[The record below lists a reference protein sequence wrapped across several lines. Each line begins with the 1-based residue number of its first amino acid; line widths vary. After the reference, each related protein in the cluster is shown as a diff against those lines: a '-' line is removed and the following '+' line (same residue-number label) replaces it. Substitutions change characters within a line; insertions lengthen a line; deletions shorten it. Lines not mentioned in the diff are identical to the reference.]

1 MKLRNLYTGTRA
13 FSYIIFDKTDTSVTE
28 NLLDE
33 LDAQGYRYWFSPK
46 LKPDEDDLQEISGKL
61 DKASAAVLV
70 LTKGV
75 LGDAHIKSM
84 VEYALERRKSFAIYA
99 VDYSAESTTYMNSI
113 LERAKNPAVVRAWE
127 QTFDESRTMKQV
139 LSQTK
144 GLTESEAEKFYLR
157 GISVFEGNTPPTRAE
172 LAEGMKNVMYA
183 AGQEYAPALV
193 FLGNYALEMA
203 RQGNESYS
211 TAIAYFKAAV
221 KLGNTEAIYN
231 LGCMIE
237 DGEGF
242 AQNYEVAAPYIS
254 MAALKGIPDAQYR
267 FADMLDNGYGM
278 PQNREEAT
286 KWYIKAL
293 DNGDKRSYL
302 PLAHR
307 YLVGEHLRRDENV
320 AARYFIASAEEDDNV
335 DAIFMLAKLYRD
347 GVGVRKDMIKS
358 EEYFRRSAENEIIEA
373 QYEYALILLDKG
385 EYSEA
390 FKWLNYAAIE
400 KEYGKSAP
408 AHILYKLGQ
417 CYSLGYGTEIDRKTA
432 FLYYHKA
439 ALAGNKDARAALS
452 ECYRRGVGVAINKRA
467 AEYYAY

>member
-13 FSYIIFDKTDTSVTE
+13 FSYIIFDKSDTDVTE

-33 LDAQGYRYWFSPK
+33 FDAEGYRYWFSPK
-46 LKPDEDDLQEISGKL
+46 LNPDEVELQEISAKL
-61 DKASAAVLV
+61 DKAVAIVLI

-75 LGDAHIKSM
+75 INDTHIKSM
-84 VEYALERRKSFAIYA
+84 VEYGIERRTSFVIYA
-99 VDYSAESTTYMNSI
+99 IDYSAEGTSYMNSI
-113 LERAKNPAVVRAWE
+113 LERAKNATVVRGWE
-127 QTFDESRTMKQV
+127 QSFAESRTMKQV
-139 LSQTK
+139 LSPTK
-144 GLTESEAEKFYLR
+144 GLTESEAEKFYR
-157 GISVFEGNTPPTRAE
+157 KGISVFEGNTPPTRFE

-203 RQGNESYS
+203 RQGSESYS

-221 KLGNTEAIYN
+221 KLGNIEAIYN
-231 LGCMIE
+231 LGCMIA

-242 AQNYEVAAPYIS
+242 AQNYDIAAPYIS
-254 MAALKGIPDAQYR
+254 IAALKGIPDAQYR

-320 AARYFIASAEEDDNV
+320 ATRYFIAAADEGNV
-335 DAIFMLAKLYRD
+335 EAIFMLAKLYRD

-358 EEYFRRSAENEIIEA
+358 EEYFRRSAENEIVEA
-373 QYEYALILLDKG
+373 QYEYALILIGKG

-390 FKWLNYAAIE
+390 FKWLNYASIE

-408 AHILYKLGQ
+408 AHILFKLGQ
-417 CYSLGYGTEIDRKTA
+417 CYSLGYGTDVDRKTA

-439 ALAGNKDARAALS
+439 ALAGNKDAKAALS